1 MATTKRE
8 LIARVALKTEQKQ
21 RIAKNIIQTFMD
33 EMIEELAQG
42 NRLEFREF
50 GVFDTFHKEPRIAR
64 NPHTGD
70 MVKVPAKAVVRFKVG
85 RLMKQRVR
93 LAVKREKTIR
103 QSKCKGTIASL
114 PVSLPA

>member
-8 LIARVALKTEQKQ
+8 LIKRVALKTAQKQ
-21 RIAKNIIQTFMD
+21 HIAKKIIQTFMD

-50 GVFDTFHKEPRIAR
+50 GAFDMIHRAPRIAR

-70 MVKVPAKAVVRFKVG
+70 IIEVPAKAVVRFKVG
-85 RLMKQRVR
+85 RLMKQRTR

-103 QSKCKGTIASL
+103 QASRNTIVEQLLVPS
-114 PVSLPA
+114 PA